1 MTTRI
6 DLSRLAPPTIPGL
19 VLTVDEAHR
28 AILAWLASEY
38 QWALT
43 ENASDPAWRLSRLLA
58 GREALIRRAVADS
71 VEQVSLAYARGEML
85 DHIGLTYYRLPR
97 LTGEDDEAYRARL
110 ADAPE
115 LYAVGLS
122 GPWYESTA
130 RGVTG
135 VLDARFTSPNPGEG
149 VIYIQANEALV
160 DDMGDALYEDG
171 IPTAALLQN
180 VITAVTAE
188 EDRQQTDTITV
199 SPCTRQRYDVTV
211 TLTLRAEP
219 DSALVLAQ
227 ARAALTRLAADVDRL
242 GGAIDTT
249 LVAGAA
255 VDVAAVA
262 SAVVQIATID
272 DMDQATP
279 VGAIAGR
286 DSVAPQ
292 ARTLTVGLA

>member
-6 DLSRLAPPTIPGL
+6 DLSRLARPTIPGL
-19 VLTVDEAHR
+19 VLTVDEAHT
-28 AILAWLASEY
+28 AILAWLEAEY
-38 QWALT
+38 QWTLT
-43 ENASDPAWRLSRLLA
+43 ADASNPAWRLSRLLA
-58 GREALIRRAVADS
+58 AREVLIRRSVADS
-71 VEQVSLAYARGEML
+71 VEQVSLAYARGELL
-85 DHIGLTYYRLPR
+85 DHIGLTYYRLAR
-97 LTGEDDEAYRARL
+97 LEGELDDDYRARL

-115 LYAVGLS
+115 LYAIGLS

-130 RGVTG
+130 RGVAG
-135 VLDARFTSPNPGEG
+135 VFDARFTSPNPGEG
-149 VIYIQANEALV
+149 VIFIQANDRLV
-160 DDMGDALYEDG
+160 DDMGDALYANG

-180 VITAVTAE
+180 VTTAVTAE

-242 GGAIDTT
+242 GGAIDET
-249 LVAGAA
+249 LVAGAT
-255 VDVAAVA
+255 VNVAATA
-262 SAVVQIATID
+262 SADVQIATID
-272 DMDQATP
+272 NMNQATP
-279 VGAIAGR
+279 VDTIAGQ

-292 ARTLTVGLA
+292 ARTLTVALA